1 MKLADAPKQ
10 IAIKNAFVGSIE
22 KLTAKYCPRIK
33 ASGDKIIAT
42 AALDI
47 NADVKKVT
55 KYNIETTLRARNSGS
70 VPRYVDSHAM
80 LSLKRFPAPVFS
92 IAIPIGTN
100 NAIKNITGQL
110 IES

>member
-1 MKLADAPKQ
+1 MI
-10 IAIKNAFVGSIE
+10 IAKG
-22 KLTAKYCPRIK
+22 L
-33 ASGDKIIAT
+33 KIMAT

-70 VPRYVDSHAM
+70 VPRYVDNQAM

-92 IAIPIGTN
+92 IAIPIGTKR
-100 NAIKNITGQL
+100 AIKK
-110 IES
+110 